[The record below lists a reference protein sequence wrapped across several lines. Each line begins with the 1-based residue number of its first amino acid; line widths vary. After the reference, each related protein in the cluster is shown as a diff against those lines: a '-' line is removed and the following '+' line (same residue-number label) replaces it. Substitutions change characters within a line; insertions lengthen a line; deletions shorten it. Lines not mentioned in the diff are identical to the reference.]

1 MLELRKEC
9 WQALSPMANPVDLKK
24 RILGIISRHGRA
36 TVPEIAKR
44 LGTRPHV
51 IRRRLQELMASGSLT
66 QSILIDPRPLGYSIY
81 NFYFDL
87 AAGHVSAVLTFLQK
101 QQEVAWV
108 MENSGLRRYEAT
120 LVVKD
125 YWELNR
131 IFDNLGTV
139 TNFHIE
145 RPLLSMPG
153 NVYHWGM
160 RFLDNSKDEAPPMAL
175 DRPEDR
181 YEADDLDLSIL
192 HALRESGD
200 GSLSSV
206 ARRLLVPNSTVSYR
220 YERLHRA
227 GVITAPAYFL
237 VRDVPDLIHA
247 QILVLMKSRASRS
260 RARLMAFCSEN
271 VYVEELIECVG
282 QWDYKLTVY
291 SDSVEG
297 LLKVEDL
304 LRDELGG
311 SIAEVYTFIRRRVLK
326 SSLGMRKH
334 Q

>member
-1 MLELRKEC
+1 MLELGKKC
-9 WQALSPMANPVDLKK
+9 WQASNPMANPLDLKK
-24 RILGIISRHGRA
+24 RILGIISRHGSA
-36 TVPEIAKR
+36 TVSEIAKR
-44 LGTRPHV
+44 LGTRAHV
-51 IRRRLQELMASGSLT
+51 IRYRLQELIASGSLT

-81 NFYFDL
+81 NFYFDV
-87 AAGHVSAVLTFLQK
+87 AAEQVSAVLTFLQK

-108 MENSGLRRYEAT
+108 MENSGPRRFEAT

-139 TNFHIE
+139 TDIHIE

-160 RFLDNSKDEAPPMAL
+160 RFLDNSRDEAPPMVL
-175 DRPEDR
+175 NRPNDR

-200 GSLSSV
+200 GSLSSI
-206 ARRLLVPNSTVSYR
+206 ARLLRVPNGTVSYR
-220 YERLHRA
+220 YDRLRRA
-227 GVITAPAYFL
+227 GVVTDPAYFL

-247 QILVLMKSRASRS
+247 QILLLLKSRASRNCE
-260 RARLMAFCSEN
+260 RLMAFCKEN
-271 VYVEELIECVG
+271 VNVEELISCVG

-297 LLKVEDL
+297 LLKVEDM
-304 LRDELGG
+304 LRHELGAVV
-311 SIAEVYTFIRRRVLK
+311 AEFSTFIRRRVLK
-326 SSLGMRKH
+326 SSLGMRRH
-334 Q
+334 H

>member
-1 MLELRKEC
+1 MLELGEEC
-9 WQALSPMANPVDLKK
+9 WQALGTMANTLDLKK

-51 IRRRLQELMASGSLT
+51 IRYRLQELIASGSLT

-81 NFYFDL
+81 NFYFDV
-87 AAGHVSAVLTFLQK
+87 AAKYVSAVLAFLQQ
-101 QQEVAWV
+101 QQEVAWL
-108 MENSGLRRYEAT
+108 MENSGPRRFEAT
-120 LVVKD
+120 FVIKD

-139 TNFHIE
+139 TDFHIE
-145 RPLLSMPG
+145 RPLLPMPG

-160 RFLDNSKDEAPPMAL
+160 RFLDNSRDEAPQMVL
-175 DRPEDR
+175 DRPHNR

-200 GSLSSV
+200 GSFSSV
-206 ARRLLVPNSTVSYR
+206 ARRLRVPNGTVSYR
-220 YERLHRA
+220 YERLRRA
-227 GVITAPAYFL
+227 GVVTDPAYFL

-247 QILVLMKSRASRS
+247 QILVLLKSRAPRNCE
-260 RARLMAFCSEN
+260 RLMAFCKEN
-271 VYVEELIECVG
+271 VNVEELIGCVG

-291 SDSVEG
+291 SDSVDG

-304 LRDELGG
+304 LRHELGG
-311 SIAEVYTFIRRRVLK
+311 AVAEFSTFIRRRILK

-334 Q
+334 H